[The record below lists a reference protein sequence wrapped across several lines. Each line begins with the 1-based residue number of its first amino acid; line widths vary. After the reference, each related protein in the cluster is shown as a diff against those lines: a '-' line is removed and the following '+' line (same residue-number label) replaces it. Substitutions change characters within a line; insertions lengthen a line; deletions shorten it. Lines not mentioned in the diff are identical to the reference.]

1 MTPLSGIP
9 MGLSLLPT
17 GFVSFHSCY
26 LVTSY
31 SYFFPYYMMVIVFNN
46 VFIEL
51 IWGLR
56 WGYLPQRGFTFVSG
70 PQAIITSIQFKDDS
84 EMVLV
89 LPGPVSGPP
98 TPRTHNLSKVIA
110 STPNLGKSWCPISPS
125 LEKNGP
131 KCWAHLLGLTL
142 FLTLARSIFSTLLVI
157 QCLKADIF
165 IFSPVFLIVLRDIN
179 SPNYPIHHN

>member
-1 MTPLSGIP
+1 MTLLFGIP
-9 MGLSLLPT
+9 IGLFLLPT

-26 LVTSY
+26 PVTSY
-31 SYFFPYYMMVIVFNN
+31 SYFFPYHMMVIVFNN

-84 EMVLV
+84 KLVLV
-89 LPGPVSGPP
+89 LPGPVSGPS
-98 TPRTHNLSKVIA
+98 TPRAHTFLESQPALPTWVNPDVQSLPLLRKMGPNTKLTYWASLS
-110 STPNLGKSWCPISPS
+110 SW
-125 LEKNGP
+125 
-131 KCWAHLLGLTL
+131 
-142 FLTLARSIFSTLLVI
+142 LARSFFITLLVI

-165 IFSPVFLIVLRDIN
+165 IFSPVFLIVLREIN
-179 SPNYPIHHN
+179 SPNYQIHHN